1 MADPDRVPSPGWSKP
16 TSKAGRAS
24 GTPSLRRNF
33 SVTTVGGVVY
43 AACQFGMLAILAQL
57 TTPIEVGR
65 YALALAIT
73 GPVFIFANLKLRQVL
88 ATDAHAEYSFG
99 QYLGQRIISTAVAA
113 MALVA
118 AILVSPLDGRT
129 AATAAAVTA
138 SKALESII
146 DILYGAMQRREQM
159 HLIARAQVVRGLGGL
174 LIFGVLLLLTKRVEL
189 AALGLAVFTVPLIA
203 ASVVRVKRLGIEAR
217 PTFSRAQQK
226 KLTRLAL
233 PLGVSVTAG
242 AVAVNVPRY
251 FIEGVEGTAALG
263 IFAALAYVLTLGGTI
278 VGSLAQAASPRLAN
292 LYVSGERVQF
302 RRTLRL
308 LIICGGVLGCA
319 GILASVAIGEVALRI
334 VFGDEYA
341 ARSEVLVVLMVAAA
355 LQYLVAFLGT
365 AVNAIRKFTIQMP
378 ISLGTLL
385 TVSAAAAWGV
395 PRFGLMGAALA
406 VLASQIFTGLCYMWL
421 HFSVV
426 RPAIANSEI

>member
-1 MADPDRVPSPGWSKP
+1 
-16 TSKAGRAS
+16 
-24 GTPSLRRNF
+24 
-33 SVTTVGGVVY
+33 
-43 AACQFGMLAILAQL
+43 
-57 TTPIEVGR
+57 
-65 YALALAIT
+65 
-73 GPVFIFANLKLRQVL
+73 
-88 ATDAHAEYSFG
+88 
-99 QYLGQRIISTAVAA
+99 
-113 MALVA
+113 
-118 AILVSPLDGRT
+118 
-129 AATAAAVTA
+129 
-138 SKALESII
+138 
-146 DILYGAMQRREQM
+146 MQRREQM

-203 ASVVRVKRLGIEAR
+203 ASVVRVKRLGIETR
-217 PTFSRAQQK
+217 PTFSRAQQR
-226 KLTRLAL
+226 KLTLLAL

-242 AVAVNVPRY
+242 ALAVNVPRY

-308 LIICGGVLGCA
+308 LIMCGGVLGCA
-319 GILASVAIGEVALRI
+319 GVLASLVIGEVALRT

-341 ARSEVLVVLMVAAA
+341 ARNEVLVVLMVAAA

-378 ISLGTLL
+378 ISLVTLL

-395 PRFGLMGAALA
+395 PRFGLMGAALS
-406 VLASQIFTGLCYMWL
+406 VLASQIVTGLCYLWL